1 MSYKHILVAVDL
13 SDSSEKVIEKAVM
26 LAKDAHAKLS
36 LIFVDVDNISNIA
49 MTNIEISTLPSSE
62 EREKTLRDE
71 LQELADK
78 TDYPVENAIVV
89 MGNLAPKLK
98 ATVKEKNI
106 DLLVCGHHHDLW
118 SRLLSSINKLINSVE
133 TDLMIVYLEE

>member
-49 MTNIEISTLPSSE
+49 MADIEISTLPSIE
-62 EREKTLRDE
+62 EREKTLHDE

-89 MGNLAPKLK
+89 MGNLAHKLK
-98 ATVKEKNI
+98 ATVSEKKI

-118 SRLLSSINKLINSVE
+118 SRLLSSVNKLINSVE